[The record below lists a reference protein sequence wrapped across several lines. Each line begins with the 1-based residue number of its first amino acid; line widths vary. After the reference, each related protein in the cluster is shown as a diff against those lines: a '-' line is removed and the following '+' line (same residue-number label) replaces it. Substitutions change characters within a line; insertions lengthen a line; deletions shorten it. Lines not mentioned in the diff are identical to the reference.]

1 MRFFL
6 SVSRITSVC
15 RRLPLLLLAGLVLG
29 PASAFAEYKL
39 QPGDSL
45 AVSVTGLPNF
55 KEQPLIGVEG
65 TITLPL
71 AGQLKISGLP
81 LSEAKAAIVGSLSNK
96 LYQQMANDGRE
107 IQHLILANE
116 IVVTVVGYRAVYVS
130 GHVVKP
136 GEYPFRPGITV
147 RQAIAIAGGYDL
159 VRSLGLGPF
168 PSVDKI
174 FLEEAIRKIDFQLN
188 VLAEKKKGDEEG
200 HRADAEY
207 YEKAKDLSRKGL
219 TVVERLLDA
228 RRAVLMSSTQF
239 LQTIVEISNTERQR
253 DEYARQLQKLELALA
268 PGAGGRPDITIYRK
282 GEGEDGPQHLG
293 ADEDLELAP
302 GDVVDVAPQRKNV
315 AEAQPH
321 QPENLQHLPQRPDPA
336 AKRTRR

>member
-1 MRFFL
+1 
-6 SVSRITSVC
+6 
-15 RRLPLLLLAGLVLG
+15 
-29 PASAFAEYKL
+29 
-39 QPGDSL
+39 
-45 AVSVTGLPNF
+45 
-55 KEQPLIGVEG
+55 
-65 TITLPL
+65 
-71 AGQLKISGLP
+71 
-81 LSEAKAAIVGSLSNK
+81 
-96 LYQQMANDGRE
+96 MANDGRE

-268 PGAGGRPDITIYRK
+268 LGAGGRPDITIYRK